1 MYYPVLG
8 AWQGSSV
15 VYEQPRG
22 SNQKPWAHSVSQI
35 KSVPSSGKNKTP
47 GPGNSKGT
55 SGSGRKVPAG
65 THILQMEKIRPISIS
80 TNFQLLKL
88 LCQGCV
94 VLRKGERK
102 TSLDVIPLIHH
113 PIFSPT
119 AVQKLPRK
127 LLLPPQSPLSLVPA
141 SVTPEDQILLC
152 LIAEGELDTGS
163 SDSLRKAGP
172 CGRKVFSGALSFF
185 FFLP

>member
-1 MYYPVLG
+1 
-8 AWQGSSV
+8 
-15 VYEQPRG
+15 
-22 SNQKPWAHSVSQI
+22 
-35 KSVPSSGKNKTP
+35 
-47 GPGNSKGT
+47 
-55 SGSGRKVPAG
+55 
-65 THILQMEKIRPISIS
+65 MEKIRPISIS
-80 TNFQLLKL
+80 TNFQLLKF

-119 AVQKLPRK
+119 AVQKLPQK
-127 LLLPPQSPLSLVPA
+127 LLLPPRSPLSLVPA

-152 LIAEGELDTGS
+152 LIGEGELDTGS

-185 FFLP
+185 FFLPWRNGRVMSRDFGSSPSSTVNQPRSPAKAAQLSPNAAPS